1 MQGLLIELLTY
12 SQASL
17 FVIMVGAQQLD
28 RVMRAPGYAVHSL
41 IRSFSTSEGSEG
53 HQHHTIMT
61 TIKSAGHPVSKKVP
75 HSFEGVSL
83 LVETTMQ
90 SPEATPLRQLFIVEE
105 LSMLTSFLLYI
116 ASFYVLP
123 KQILLT
129 LDISVAHSILPRI
142 PSLLLS
148 I

>member
-1 MQGLLIELLTY
+1 
-12 SQASL
+12 
-17 FVIMVGAQQLD
+17 MVGAQQLD

-61 TIKSAGHPVSKKVP
+61 TIKSAGHPVNKKVP
-75 HSFEGVSL
+75 YSFEGGL
-83 LVETTMQ
+83 LVETAMQ